1 MKQPPGR
8 RASIRMDTLL
18 NLWSTPGEGRHIA
31 NEDIGRYTGQQS
43 PSTPLMRTVQSLAVP
58 QD

>member
-1 MKQPPGR
+1 
-8 RASIRMDTLL
+8 MDTLL